1 MSRILPLN
9 GGTKEG
15 GSCEEGRD
23 LMGRK
28 SGRCTVKRIS
38 WAQRVWGMWLG
49 LRNSD
54 RVKFQPWLDR
64 LQALPFNRGTSHL
77 LVSVL

>member
-9 GGTKEG
+9 GGAKEG

-23 LMGRK
+23 LTGRK

-38 WAQRVWGMWLG
+38 WVILARTLM
-49 LRNSD
+49 
-54 RVKFQPWLDR
+54 
-64 LQALPFNRGTSHL
+64 
-77 LVSVL
+77 